1 MMRTYELAL
10 SIFDKVC
17 FEILAILFDE
27 RKGLRFK
34 DFKGKIAVSD
44 PVLSRR
50 LSLLKQHGLV
60 QVSPIVDDETESK
73 YFVYKI
79 TNEGIAF
86 ANRVAI
92 SDLMRAVDEIDRRKR
107 SR

>member
-1 MMRTYELAL
+1 MAL

-17 FEILAILFDE
+17 FEILAILFDD

-34 DFKGKIAVSD
+34 DFKDKITVSD

-50 LSLLKQHGLV
+50 LSLLKKHGLV
-60 QVSPIVDDETESK
+60 QVSPIIDDETESK

-79 TNEGIAF
+79 TNEGIGF

-92 SDLMRAVDEIDRRKR
+92 SDLMRAVEEIDKRRR
-107 SR
+107 SK